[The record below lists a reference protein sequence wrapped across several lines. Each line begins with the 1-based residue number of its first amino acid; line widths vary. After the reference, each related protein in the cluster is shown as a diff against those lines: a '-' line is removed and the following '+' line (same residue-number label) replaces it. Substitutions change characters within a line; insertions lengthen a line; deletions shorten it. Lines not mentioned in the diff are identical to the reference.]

1 MFLCWPRWIRIL
13 SSEAKSLYSA
23 SVAPSEREK
32 EKLKILGVK
41 LNDEE
46 KVLQIVWKGPGFFL
60 IRSCVAVVE

>member
-1 MFLCWPRWIRIL
+1 M

-46 KVLQIVWKGPGFFL
+46 KVLQIVWKRPGFFL